1 MVKPAAHVY
10 FRKVAN
16 KATEIIGPSLK
27 VVEFLRRCGVE
38 RHINIIPNTVD
49 LSDFMPENVSRDD
62 VAAIR
67 AKLGIRDGDTA
78 MCFVGRLGKEKSI
91 DVLVEFFAAHFR
103 GDDAYKLFII
113 GDGPEKENLERQIAR
128 LGVGAQVRLLGR
140 IEHQFL
146 PPYYH
151 ACDLFTTASLS
162 EMNSISML
170 EAMASGLYVIQRLD
184 IYNKNQIT
192 PGENGTVF
200 NTAEEMAALLRE
212 EAALTPE
219 QRALRRQKVT
229 AFTQRYGEKEFI
241 RAVLNVYERAMAE
254 YKAKMKIKA
263 KAKSKGVR

>member
-1 MVKPAAHVY
+1 MQFKDEGY
-10 FRKVAN
+10 
-16 KATEIIGPSLK
+16 I
-27 VVEFLRRCGVE
+27 
-38 RHINIIPNTVD
+38 
-49 LSDFMPENVSRDD
+49 
-62 VAAIR
+62 AAIR
-67 AKLGIRDGDTA
+67 RYGENSLIVNVITKEHGLIGGFVKGGGSKKNAGIYQPGNRISVDAYARIEENMLSLKTELLAPTAVSFMNSPAKL
-78 MCFVGRLGKEKSI
+78 
-91 DVLVEFFAAHFR
+91 AALSSLCSLC
-103 GDDAYKLFII
+103 AACL
-113 GDGPEKENLERQIAR
+113 PEKENLERQIVR

-192 PGENGTVF
+192 PGENVF

>member
-1 MVKPAAHVY
+1 MGSGQE
-10 FRKVAN
+10 
-16 KATEIIGPSLK
+16 KAST
-27 VVEFLRRCGVE
+27 CWW
-38 RHINIIPNTVD
+38 
-49 LSDFMPENVSRDD
+49 
-62 VAAIR
+62 
-67 AKLGIRDGDTA
+67 
-78 MCFVGRLGKEKSI
+78 
-91 DVLVEFFAAHFR
+91 FFAAHFR

-113 GDGPEKENLERQIAR
+113 GDGPRGKSERQIAR
-128 LGVGAQVRLLGR
+128 LGVVLRFVCLAAL
-140 IEHQFL
+140 HQFL

-151 ACDLFTTASLS
+151 MRPFTTASLS

-192 PGENGTVF
+192 PGENGNVF